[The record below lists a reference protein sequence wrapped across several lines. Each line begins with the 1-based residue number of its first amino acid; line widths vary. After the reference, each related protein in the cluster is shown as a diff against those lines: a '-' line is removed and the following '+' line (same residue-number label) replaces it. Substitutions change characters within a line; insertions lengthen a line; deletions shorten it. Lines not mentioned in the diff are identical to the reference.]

1 MIEDEWKKSI
11 ARPELLQIAE
21 SVSRDKSI
29 DQEIVI
35 KAMEQAIQS
44 VAKRKYG
51 QELEIKA
58 GINRKSGEIEIARV
72 LNIKETVENPA
83 REISL
88 KEAKKR
94 DESARL
100 EDYFLDPLPPIE
112 LGRVAAQT
120 AKQVITQRV
129 RDAEREKQ
137 YDEYKDRAGE
147 IINGLVKRIEYGNV
161 IVDLVRGEAFVRRD
175 DVIPRE
181 SFRPGDRIRAWIVEV
196 KREQRGP
203 QIFLSR
209 TANEFMDKLFTQE
222 VPEIYDGIIEIKSV
236 ARDPGSRAK
245 ISVLSKDATID
256 PVGACVGMRGSRV
269 QAVVAEL
276 QNEKI
281 DIIPFSTDTA
291 TYVVNALAPAEVT
304 KIVLDEENNKVEVV
318 VPDEHLSLAI
328 GRRGQNVRLACQL
341 TGWDIDI
348 LTEGSES
355 ERRIE
360 EMSNVSKM
368 FIDSLN
374 VDEVIA
380 QLLATEGFTSLE
392 AVAYVP
398 IEDLQEIEGFDPQV
412 ATELKERAITSLK
425 ERDKILQAELK
436 KLKVEEELI
445 NFEGLTVPMVVALG
459 KEGIKNVEGLADLA
473 NDELKEI
480 LGTIKISAKDVDEI
494 IMKARAPLFEKISE
508 GEDEIKD
515 EDKNEQG

>member
-1 MIEDEWKKSI
+1 MD
-11 ARPELLQIAE
+11 
-21 SVSRDKSI
+21 
-29 DQEIVI
+29 
-35 KAMEQAIQS
+35 
-44 VAKRKYG
+44 
-51 QELEIKA
+51 
-58 GINRKSGEIEIARV
+58 
-72 LNIKETVENPA
+72 
-83 REISL
+83 
-88 KEAKKR
+88 
-94 DESARL
+94 
-100 EDYFLDPLPPIE
+100 
-112 LGRVAAQT
+112 LG
-120 AKQVITQRV
+120 
-129 RDAEREKQ
+129 
-137 YDEYKDRAGE
+137 
-147 IINGLVKRIEYGNV
+147 
-161 IVDLVRGEAFVRRD
+161 RGEAFIRRD

-412 ATELKERAITSLK
+412 ATELKERAIASLK
-425 ERDKILQAELK
+425 ERDKILHAELK

>member
-88 KEAKKR
+88 EEAKKR
-94 DESARL
+94 DDSARL

-120 AKQVITQRV
+120 AKQVIKQRV

-137 YDEYKDRAGE
+137 YEEYKDRAGE

-161 IVDLVRGEAFVRRD
+161 IVDLGRGEAFVRRD

-209 TANEFMDKLFTQE
+209 TANEFMNKLFTQE

-256 PVGACVGMRGSRV
+256 PVGACVGMMGSRV

-281 DIIPFSTDTA
+281 DIIPYSTDTA

-304 KIVLDEENNKVEVV
+304 KIVLDEENNK
-318 VPDEHLSLAI
+318 LFSRNAS
-328 GRRGQNVRLACQL
+328 RL
-341 TGWDIDI
+341 
-348 LTEGSES
+348 
-355 ERRIE
+355 
-360 EMSNVSKM
+360 
-368 FIDSLN
+368 
-374 VDEVIA
+374 
-380 QLLATEGFTSLE
+380 
-392 AVAYVP
+392 Y
-398 IEDLQEIEGFDPQV
+398 
-412 ATELKERAITSLK
+412 
-425 ERDKILQAELK
+425 KIK
-436 KLKVEEELI
+436 
-445 NFEGLTVPMVVALG
+445 
-459 KEGIKNVEGLADLA
+459 
-473 NDELKEI
+473 
-480 LGTIKISAKDVDEI
+480 
-494 IMKARAPLFEKISE
+494 
-508 GEDEIKD
+508 
-515 EDKNEQG
+515 